1 DYYCYNQDRDHV
13 CVCGLFLFRVPCTM
27 LRLGSGFTPTHDSM
41 AQDVYSNGSA
51 NSSPYMNGNS
61 KEHEAQSVKK
71 VRLVTFQ
78 KNSSEPMG
86 ITLKLNEKGRCV
98 IGRILHGGMIHKQ
111 GSLHVGDEILEING
125 NSVVNQTVEEL
136 QLLLVSHSRAVR
148 RGPQP
153 GFNVQYFSLTWLKS
167 CWLPDGFSLLQ
178 MYMRAQFDY
187 DPRKDDLIPCKEAGL
202 KFKTGDILR
211 IISKDDPNWW
221 QGSVENSSLPPGLL
235 PSPELQEWYDPFIH
249 SGRDSC
255 ARGVRVCVY
264 VGRALKIVH
273 VFNSSLPAVF
283 DRLDLVS
290 YEEVVQLPAFNRKT
304 LVLLGAN
311 GVGRRHIKSSLVTK
325 HEDKFAYPIPHTSR
339 PAKKGEEDGES
350 YYFISH
356 EDMAKNISSNEFLE
370 YGSFQGAM
378 FGTKLETIRE
388 INQERGKIAVVDIE
402 PQALKILRTAE
413 FASLVVF
420 IAAPST
426 TPTNQSES
434 LKRIQKESDLL
445 QTAYG
450 HWFDLTLV
458 NNEVEETVQKLVEA
472 IESACTTPQWVPVS
486 WVY

>member
-1 DYYCYNQDRDHV
+1 
-13 CVCGLFLFRVPCTM
+13 
-27 LRLGSGFTPTHDSM
+27 M

-136 QLLLVSHSRAVR
+136 QLLLKDMKGTVSLQVQSSSRC
-148 RGPQP
+148 
-153 GFNVQYFSLTWLKS
+153 NVPSFE
-167 CWLPDGFSLLQ
+167 

-235 PSPELQEWYDPFIH
+235 PSPELQEWRVANRNGANQDGTSGCGMFGKKKKQCKDKYLAKH
-249 SGRDSC
+249 S
-255 ARGVRVCVY
+255 A
-264 VGRALKIVH
+264 I
-273 VFNSSLPAVF
+273 F

>member
-1 DYYCYNQDRDHV
+1 MTLKSNKSESV
-13 CVCGLFLFRVPCTM
+13 SPFAAFETM
-27 LRLGSGFTPTHDSM
+27 NSCRTPLSDLYLEQLLLSKGKSEVSDM

-136 QLLLVSHSRAVR
+136 QLLLTDRNFQPPTQPA
-148 RGPQP
+148 RG
-153 GFNVQYFSLTWLKS
+153 L
-167 CWLPDGFSLLQ
+167 

-264 VGRALKIVH
+264 V
-273 VFNSSLPAVF
+273 FF

-426 TPTNQSES
+426 TPTNQ
-434 LKRIQKESDLL
+434 RIQKESDLL

>member
-1 DYYCYNQDRDHV
+1 EQQQIAS
-13 CVCGLFLFRVPCTM
+13 T
-27 LRLGSGFTPTHDSM
+27 SGGRP
-41 AQDVYSNGSA
+41 
-51 NSSPYMNGNS
+51 
-61 KEHEAQSVKK
+61 K
-71 VRLVTFQ
+71 V
-78 KNSSEPMG
+78 
-86 ITLKLNEKGRCV
+86 
-98 IGRILHGGMIHKQ
+98 
-111 GSLHVGDEILEING
+111 LE
-125 NSVVNQTVEEL
+125 
-136 QLLLVSHSRAVR
+136 
-148 RGPQP
+148 
-153 GFNVQYFSLTWLKS
+153 
-167 CWLPDGFSLLQ
+167 
-178 MYMRAQFDY
+178 
-187 DPRKDDLIPCKEAGL
+187 DDLIPCKEAGL

-255 ARGVRVCVY
+255 ARGTDCCN
-264 VGRALKIVH
+264 GMLH

-325 HEDKFAYPIPHTSR
+325 MSFPPPLDTSR

-426 TPTNQSES
+426 TPTNQVRESGLPQVLITGSES

>member
-1 DYYCYNQDRDHV
+1 MTLKSNKSESV
-13 CVCGLFLFRVPCTM
+13 SPFAAFETM
-27 LRLGSGFTPTHDSM
+27 NSCRTPLSDLYLEQLLLSKGKSEGFTPTHDSM

-136 QLLLVSHSRAVR
+136 QLLLKDMKGTVSLQVQSSSRC
-148 RGPQP
+148 
-153 GFNVQYFSLTWLKS
+153 N
-167 CWLPDGFSLLQ
+167 

-255 ARGVRVCVY
+255 EHLGFWFKMTAQHTSVTSD
-264 VGRALKIVH
+264 I
-273 VFNSSLPAVF
+273 F

-420 IAAPST
+420 IA
-426 TPTNQSES
+426 SES